1 MKSLYRIP
9 IILSK
14 IIIVL
19 TVIASLGGIFANN
32 IYRDNELVKAVWL
45 GNDIV
50 TLFVAIPIM
59 IGALFFSLRNSLKAR
74 LIWMGTLWYMVYN
87 YIFYMYG
94 TAFNKLFLLYVIIFT
109 LSIYALILA
118 LMKIDIKSFKQKISF
133 NIPVK
138 WISSY
143 MLFFAIMIGGLWIAQ
158 SLSFVFTSKV
168 PLGITQTGNPSGVVF
183 ATDLSL
189 LVSTLIVGAILL
201 LKREVWGYIIS
212 IISLTKCLLYPFVL
226 VIGGIIAYQRTGS
239 WDSLTPL
246 YILLWIGSLL
256 SYIYLLKGI
265 KANE

>member
-1 MKSLYRIP
+1 LKSLYRIP

-32 IYRDNELVKAVWL
+32 IYHDNELVKEVWL

-94 TAFNKLFLLYVIIFT
+94 TAFNKFFLLYVIIFT

-143 MLFFAIMIGGLWIAQ
+143 MLFFVIMIGGLWIAQ

-201 LKREVWGYIIS
+201 LKREIWGYIIS

>member
-1 MKSLYRIP
+1 MKNIYKIP
-9 IILSK
+9 IILS
-14 IIIVL
+14 IIVIVL
-19 TVIASLGGIFANN
+19 AVIASFGGIVANN
-32 IYRDNELVKAVWL
+32 IYRDNEMVKAVWL

-50 TLFVAIPIM
+50 TLFIVIPVM
-59 IGALFFSLRNSLKAR
+59 IGALFFTLRHSLKAQ

-94 TAFNKLFLLYVIIFT
+94 TAFNKFFLLYVLIFT

-118 LMKIDIKSFKQKISF
+118 LMKIDLKSLKQKMSSK
-133 NIPVK
+133 IPVK

-158 SLSFVFTSKV
+158 SLSFVFTDVV
-168 PLGITQTGNPSGVVF
+168 PVGITQTGHPSGVVF

-189 LVSTLIVGAILL
+189 LVSPLIVGAVLL

-212 IISLTKCLLYPFVL
+212 IISLTKCLFYPFVL
-226 VIGGIIAYQRTGS
+226 VIGGMIAYQRTGT

-246 YILLWIGSLL
+246 YILLWVGSLL

-265 KANE
+265 KVKE

>member
-1 MKSLYRIP
+1 MKNIYKIP
-9 IILSK
+9 IILS
-14 IIIVL
+14 IIVIVL
-19 TVIASLGGIFANN
+19 AVIASFGGIVANN
-32 IYRDNELVKAVWL
+32 IYRDNEMVKAVWL

-50 TLFVAIPIM
+50 TLFIVIPVM
-59 IGALFFSLRNSLKAR
+59 IGALFFTLRHSLKAQ

-94 TAFNKLFLLYVIIFT
+94 TAFNKFFLLYVLIFT

-118 LMKIDIKSFKQKISF
+118 LMKIDLKSLKQKMSSK
-133 NIPVK
+133 IPVK

-158 SLSFVFTSKV
+158 SLSFVFTDVV
-168 PLGITQTGNPSGVVF
+168 PVGITQTGHLSGVVF

-189 LVSTLIVGAILL
+189 LVSPLIVGAVLL

-212 IISLTKCLLYPFVL
+212 IISLTKCLFYPFVL
-226 VIGGIIAYQRTGS
+226 VIGGMIAYQRTGT

-246 YILLWIGSLL
+246 YILLWVGSLL

-265 KANE
+265 KVKE

>member
-1 MKSLYRIP
+1 MKNIYKIP
-9 IILSK
+9 IILS
-14 IIIVL
+14 IIVIVL
-19 TVIASLGGIFANN
+19 AVIASFGGIVANN
-32 IYRDNELVKAVWL
+32 IYRDNEMVKAVWL

-50 TLFVAIPIM
+50 TLFIVIPVM
-59 IGALFFSLRNSLKAR
+59 VGALFFTLRHSLKAQ
-74 LIWMGTLWYMVYN
+74 LIWMGMLWYMVYN

-94 TAFNKLFLLYVIIFT
+94 TAFNKFFLLYVLIFT

-118 LMKIDIKSFKQKISF
+118 LMKIDLKSLKQKMSSK
-133 NIPVK
+133 IPVK

-158 SLSFVFTSKV
+158 SLSFVFTDVV
-168 PLGITQTGNPSGVVF
+168 PVGITQTGHPSGVVF

-189 LVSTLIVGAILL
+189 LVSPLIVGAVLL

-212 IISLTKCLLYPFVL
+212 IISLTKCLFYPFVL
-226 VIGGIIAYQRTGS
+226 VIGGMIAYQRTGT

-246 YILLWIGSLL
+246 YILLWVGSLL

-265 KANE
+265 KVKE

>member
-1 MKSLYRIP
+1 MKSLYRIS

-94 TAFNKLFLLYVIIFT
+94 TTFNKLFLLYVIIFT

-118 LMKIDIKSFKQKISF
+118 LMKIDIKSFKKNISS
-133 NIPVK
+133 NIPVR

-158 SLSFVFTSKV
+158 SLSFVFTSEV
-168 PLGITQTGNPSGVVF
+168 PLGITQTGHPSGVVF

-246 YILLWIGSLL
+246 HILLWIGSLL

-265 KANE
+265 KTKV

>member
-1 MKSLYRIP
+1 MKNIYKIP
-9 IILSK
+9 IILS
-14 IIIVL
+14 IIVIVL
-19 TVIASLGGIFANN
+19 AVIASFGGIVANN
-32 IYRDNELVKAVWL
+32 IYRDNEMVKAVWL

-50 TLFVAIPIM
+50 TLFIVIPVM
-59 IGALFFSLRNSLKAR
+59 IGALFFTLRHSLKAQ
-74 LIWMGTLWYMVYN
+74 LIWMGMLWYMVYN

-94 TAFNKLFLLYVIIFT
+94 TAFNKFFLLYVLIFT

-118 LMKIDIKSFKQKISF
+118 LMKIDLKSLKQKMSSK
-133 NIPVK
+133 IPVK

-158 SLSFVFTSKV
+158 SLSFVFTDVV
-168 PLGITQTGNPSGVVF
+168 PVGITQTGHLSGVVF

-189 LVSTLIVGAILL
+189 LVSPLIVGAVLL

-212 IISLTKCLLYPFVL
+212 IISLTKCLFYPFVL
-226 VIGGIIAYQRTGS
+226 VIGGMIAYQRTGT

-246 YILLWIGSLL
+246 YILLWVGSLL

-265 KANE
+265 KVKE

>member
-1 MKSLYRIP
+1 MKNIYKIP
-9 IILSK
+9 IMLSK

-19 TVIASLGGIFANN
+19 AAIASLGGILANN
-32 IYRDNELVKAVWL
+32 IYRDNEIIKAVWL

-50 TLFVAIPIM
+50 TLFIVIPIM
-59 IGALFFSLRNSLKAR
+59 IGALFFSLRHSLKAR

-94 TAFNKLFLLYVIIFT
+94 SAFNKFFLLYVIIFT
-109 LSIYALILA
+109 LSIYALIIA
-118 LMKIDIKSFKQKISF
+118 LMKIDIKSFKQKISS

-158 SLSFVFTSKV
+158 TLSFVFTDKV
-168 PLGITQTGNPSGVVF
+168 PPGITQTGNPAGVIF

-189 LVSTLIVGAILL
+189 LVSTLVVGAVLL

-226 VIGGIIAYQRTGS
+226 VIGGMIAYQKTGA

-265 KANE
+265 KANK

>member
-1 MKSLYRIP
+1 MKTVYKIP
-9 IILSK
+9 FLLS
-14 IIIVL
+14 IIVIVL
-19 TVIASLGGIFANN
+19 AVIASFGGIFVNN

-50 TLFVAIPIM
+50 TLFVVIPIM
-59 IGALFFSLRNSLKAR
+59 IGALFFSLRHSLKAR
-74 LIWMGTLWYMVYN
+74 LIWMGILWYMVYN

-94 TAFNKLFLLYVIIFT
+94 TAFNKYFLLYVIIFT

-118 LMKIDIKSFKQKISF
+118 LMKIDLKSLKQKMSS

-138 WISSY
+138 WIGSY
-143 MLFFAIMIGGLWIAQ
+143 MLFFSIMIGGLWIAQ
-158 SLSFVFTSKV
+158 SLSFVFTGKV
-168 PLGITQTGNPSGVVF
+168 PLGIIQAGHPSGVVF

-226 VIGGIIAYQRTGS
+226 VIGGMIAYQRTGN

-265 KANE
+265 KVKE

>member
-1 MKSLYRIP
+1 MKSLYKIP

-118 LMKIDIKSFKQKISF
+118 LMKIDIKSFKKNISS
-133 NIPVK
+133 NIPVR

-168 PLGITQTGNPSGVVF
+168 PLGIT
-183 ATDLSL
+183 
-189 LVSTLIVGAILL
+189 
-201 LKREVWGYIIS
+201 
-212 IISLTKCLLYPFVL
+212 
-226 VIGGIIAYQRTGS
+226 
-239 WDSLTPL
+239 
-246 YILLWIGSLL
+246 
-256 SYIYLLKGI
+256 
-265 KANE
+265 